1 MGKGIGEVIDF
12 SKFGSLEKLLRVTCL
27 VCIKFEGQAKG
38 ESGIARKFV
47 GGGDGEKWG
56 VVVEVWTAHCVAG
69 GHLWESKALAEF
81 SLRWALSVAF
91 KNKI

>member
-47 GGGDGEKWG
+47 GGGDGEK
-56 VVVEVWTAHCVAG
+56 
-69 GHLWESKALAEF
+69 
-81 SLRWALSVAF
+81 
-91 KNKI
+91 